1 MDQFEFVCERLEA
14 LEEGGPARAALRLV
28 ARASDAPRPP
38 MTVLLAIDVSSSMTG
53 EPLAYVRRAAV
64 ELVDLLG
71 PQDRL
76 GVVTF
81 SAVAREAAPVEP
93 LTTEHAA
100 RVRGVISALRAE
112 RGTNFEAALD
122 EIARRMPPAG
132 EDRRTVVFLT
142 DGYPS
147 EGERRASVLAARVE
161 REGWGLSALGF
172 GEHFHEELVRE
183 LSHAG
188 SGQVRFIEEPGLSR
202 RAFALALGHH
212 ALVALES
219 ARVSIVPTGGASIQH
234 AWGATPSR
242 PRGVGLEYELASLV
256 RGEAFTFALDV
267 TVGEGAEEDGLDVS
281 LDAIDAQG
289 RPVRRAIGWEA
300 PSDVGLARL
309 AYWSA
314 RLDDARR
321 AVERVGAPEAVRQL
335 EWLRADALADLG
347 AEPSA
352 AADALLE
359 QVEDDIEALR
369 RARPKTIARR
379 LQADAERGE
388 RTLFTSITSRS
399 ARDSIAVFADS
410 ASEPLGSG
418 RARLEIVGE
427 GNFALPD
434 DAHHVLIGRS
444 SDADIVVS
452 DPSVSR
458 RHARIGREAGTFYI
472 TDLGSTV
479 GTFVDGDR
487 VTTAALTGVV
497 RVQFG
502 HVRAVFRMA
511 PARAETPGIS
521 ELRAIRRNPA
531 DTRAPL
537 AAQARVVHA
546 TPCLELPDG
555 SVAPLDLPLVLI
567 GSDALCDIVLDGS
580 GVAPRHAVL
589 SLEGG
594 KRVLRA
600 ASACS
605 VEVDGT
611 PVTLHVLADGE
622 SITCAGVGPLV
633 YRGG

>member
-1 MDQFEFVCERLEA
+1 MEQIEFVCERLDA
-14 LEEGGPARAALRLV
+14 LEDGGPARAALRLV
-28 ARASDAPRPP
+28 AHASDAPRPP

-81 SAVAREAAPVEP
+81 SATAREAAPVEP
-93 LTTEHAA
+93 LTAEHAA
-100 RVRGVISALRAE
+100 RVRGVVSALRAE

-122 EIARRMPPAG
+122 EAARRMPPADEG
-132 EDRRTVVFLT
+132 RRTVVFLT

-172 GEHFHEELVRE
+172 GAHFHEELVRE
-183 LSHAG
+183 LSDAG

-212 ALVALES
+212 AFVALES
-219 ARVSIVPTGGASIQH
+219 ARVSITPTGAARVAQ
-234 AWGATPSR
+234 AWGATPPR
-242 PRGVGLEYELASLV
+242 PRGVGVEYELASLV

-267 TVGEGAEEDGLDVS
+267 TLGEGGDGGLDVS
-281 LDAIDAQG
+281 LDALDAQG
-289 RPVRRAIGWEA
+289 RPVRASIGWEA
-300 PSDVGLARL
+300 PADAGLARL

-314 RLDDARR
+314 RLDAARR
-321 AVERVGAPEAVRQL
+321 AVEQLGAPEAIRQL
-335 EWLRADALADLG
+335 EWLRSDSLVDLG

-369 RARPKTIARR
+369 RAKPKTIARR

-399 ARDSIAVFADS
+399 ARDSIVVFADS
-410 ASEPLGSG
+410 AAEPLGPG
-418 RARLEIVGE
+418 RARLEVAGD
-427 GNFALPD
+427 GPFPLPD
-434 DAHHVLIGRS
+434 DARHVLVGRS
-444 SDADIVVS
+444 SDADVVIS

-458 RHARIGREAGTFYI
+458 RHARIGREAGTFYV
-472 TDLGSTV
+472 TDLGSTL

-497 RVQFG
+497 RLQFG
-502 HVRAVFRMA
+502 HVHAVFRVA
-511 PARAETPGIS
+511 PGRVETPGIS
-521 ELRAIRRNPA
+521 QLRAIERDPS

-537 AAQARVVHA
+537 AAQARVVPA
-546 TPCLELPDG
+546 QPPSLELPDG
-555 SVAPLDLPLVLI
+555 THVPLVLPLVLI
-567 GSDALCDIVLDGS
+567 GSDPLCDVSLEGEQ
-580 GVAPRHAVL
+580 VAARHAVIA
-589 SLEGG
+589 LEGG
-594 KRVLRA
+594 ARVLRA
-600 ASACS
+600 ASDRP
-605 VEVDGT
+605 VEVGGA
-611 PVTLHVLADGE
+611 PVTRHVLHDGDV
-622 SITCAGVGPLV
+622 ITCAGSAPLV
-633 YRGG
+633 FRAG